1 MMKAVI
7 LCGGRGTR
15 LGEHGKSIP
24 KALVE
29 IGGRPILWHLL
40 NLYAHQGVSEFILCL
55 GYLGEEIRQYFS
67 APENGQDND
76 WKVTAV
82 DTGLDTN
89 TGGRLK
95 LVEKYLRDEKSFHV
109 TYGDGLADIDI
120 KALTA
125 FHEKHGRLA
134 TVTAVRPRSSFGIL
148 QIDADGV
155 VSNFL
160 EKPLMNDWVNGGFFV
175 FDRGIFNYLTDESVL
190 ECQPLQQ
197 LAKEGQIR
205 AYQHPGFWKCLDT
218 YKDRLEFNRM
228 WESGEARWHLRK

>member
-15 LGEHGKSIP
+15 LGEQGKSIP

-29 IGGRPILWHLL
+29 IGGRPVLWHLL
-40 NLYAHQGVSEFILCL
+40 NLYAHQGVNEFILCL

-67 APENGQDND
+67 DQDNE
-76 WKVTAV
+76 WKIKAV

-95 LVEKYLRDEKSFHV
+95 LVEKHLRDEKSFHV

-120 KALTA
+120 QALTA
-125 FHEKHGRLA
+125 FHTTHGRLA
-134 TVTAVRPRSSFGIL
+134 TVTAVRPRSSFGLL
-148 QIDADGV
+148 QMDCDGV
-155 VSNFL
+155 VTDFL

-175 FDRGIFNYLTDESVL
+175 FERAIFDYLNEESVL
-190 ECQPLQQ
+190 ECEPLQQ
-197 LAKEGQIR
+197 LAKERRIV
-205 AYQHPGFWKCLDT
+205 AYRHPGFWKCLDT

-228 WESGEARWHLRK
+228 WESGEVGWDLRKQQT